1 MRILVICLGN
11 ICRSPLAEGILQH
24 KARQAGLNWKVESA
38 GTGDWHAGEPP
49 HQLSQ
54 KVAGMNG
61 IDISG
66 QLCRQF
72 TKEDMLSFD
81 KIYVMDEN
89 NYNDVRLMSGELWDE
104 KKVDLFLN
112 ELYPGENRNVPD
124 PWYGKEKNY
133 HEVFELLNKTC
144 DAVIRKYT
152 PTPKGALQET
162 INQK

>member
-1 MRILVICLGN
+1 MRILMVCLGN

-24 KARQAGLNWKVESA
+24 KAWQAGLKWKVESA

-66 QLCRQF
+66 QQCRQF
-72 TKEDMLSFD
+72 TKEDMLIFD

-124 PWYGKEKNY
+124 PWHGKEKNY

-144 DAVIRKYT
+144 DAVISKYKST
-152 PTPKGALQET
+152 SVDQP
-162 INQK
+162 QKLI